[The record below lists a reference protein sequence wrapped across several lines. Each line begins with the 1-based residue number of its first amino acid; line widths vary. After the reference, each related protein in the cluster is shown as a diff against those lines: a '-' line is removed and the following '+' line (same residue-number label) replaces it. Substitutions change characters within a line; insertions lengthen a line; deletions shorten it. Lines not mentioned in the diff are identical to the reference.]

1 MKMSEPKFRILLTI
15 LVSAIIVGSVFL
27 ILLNSNSDIHV
38 SSQTVSVSASGP
50 SSLQLILKT
59 SGSHVQYGKNI
70 TISLEVYNPGFST
83 VNVSAN
89 TNLWNNYSKMGFST
103 GPCGNKPYGILIVRG
118 NYSLYNMS
126 SVTAL
131 PFYSPGIYFC
141 PVFSEVNYYNF
152 SPHSSNATM
161 SGPNNSVLNGEIT
174 SFDFQLNISGYWT
187 GSNNSNAQFHNY
199 SPGIY
204 TVFGSD
210 GWGQISILHFNVE

>member
-15 LVSAIIVGSVFL
+15 LVSAIIIGSVFL
-27 ILLNSNSDIHV
+27 ISLNSNTDLHLSP
-38 SSQTVSVSASGP
+38 QTVSVSTSG
-50 SSLQLILKT
+50 SSGLQLVLKT
-59 SGSHVQYGKNI
+59 SGSRVQYGKNI
-70 TISLEVYNPGFST
+70 TISLEVYNPGFSS
-83 VNVSAN
+83 VNASAN
-89 TNLWNNYSKMGFST
+89 SNIWRNYSKMGFST
-103 GPCGNKPYGILIVRG
+103 GPCGNKPYGILIARG
-118 NYSLYNMS
+118 NYSLYNMG

-141 PVFSEVNYYNF
+141 PVFSDVNYYNF
-152 SPHSSNATM
+152 SPHSSKATM
-161 SGPNNSVLNGEIT
+161 SGPNDSVLNGEIT

-210 GWGQISILHFNVE
+210 GWGQISILHFKVE